1 MNNERMTRQ
10 VKSGA
15 GKSPVAVAAVLACAV
30 LLGGVLTGCDSS
42 NAASPANE
50 AAAKQAPKAA
60 PEARADRN
68 IVRLEPASVKM
79 LGIEPVAPASGTQMA
94 WAPAQVAFVE
104 DRTAAVTVPVAAR
117 AVTIQAHVG
126 DVVKAGDVLAT
137 LVSPDALRTRH
148 EVAAAKTA
156 RDVASVEAQRYQSM
170 VDKGVGTD
178 VDLRAA
184 QAKLRESSQELS
196 RASGTAALL
205 GSGDGDRIVL
215 RAPRSGVIA
224 ERKAQ
229 VGAVMDAGAALFTIG
244 DPGSMN
250 VVAQVF
256 ESDLQGIR
264 VGTPV
269 QVEAPQIT
277 TPMTGKVRYLGA
289 TLDKDSR
296 RASVVVDLDQQ
307 NAALRAGMQVRVG
320 VQMSSQHQMM
330 IPVTAVLIKDE
341 SRSVVFVQRTDSEF
355 EARTV
360 QLGRPTHGMVP
371 VIGGLQPGEKIVVRG
386 GLLLDGAA
394 NQLL

>member
-1 MNNERMTRQ
+1 MSNYLMRQ
-10 VKSGA
+10 RLA
-15 GKSPVAVAAVLACAV
+15 GRTPAVGLTLAT
-30 LLGGVLTGCDSS
+30 LLLAGVLSGCDSS
-42 NAASPANE
+42 IAASPAATE
-50 AAAKQAPKAA
+50 VPHAKKSADP
-60 PEARADRN
+60 ADRSV
-68 IVRLEPASVKM
+68 VRLEPASVKM
-79 LGIEPVAPASGTQMA
+79 LTIEPVGPASGTQLA

-104 DRTAAVTVPVAAR
+104 DRTAAVSVPVAAR
-117 AVTIQAHVG
+117 VVSAQVHVG

-148 EVAAAKTA
+148 ELAAAKTS
-156 RDVASVEAQRYQSM
+156 RDVAAVEAQRYQTM

-196 RASGTAALL
+196 RAAGTVTLL

-215 RAPRSGVIA
+215 RAPRAGVIA

-229 VGAVMDAGAALFTIG
+229 VGASVEPGTALFTVG
-244 DPGSMN
+244 DPGAMN
-250 VVAQVF
+250 VIAQVF

-264 VGTPV
+264 VGSPV
-269 QVEAPQIT
+269 QVQAQQIAQ
-277 TPMTGKVRYLGA
+277 PLSGKVRYLGA

-307 NAALRAGMQVRVG
+307 NPLLRAGMQVKVG
-320 VQMSSQHQMM
+320 VQTSNLHDMM

-341 SRSVVFVQRTDSEF
+341 SRSIVFVQRSDTEF

-360 QLGRPTHGMVP
+360 QLGRPVRGMVP

>member
-1 MNNERMTRQ
+1 MDNKRLAGQQGKR
-10 VKSGA
+10 VKQA
-15 GKSPVAVAAVLACAV
+15 PAVLWVAAASV
-30 LLGGVLTGCDSS
+30 LLSAALSGCDSS
-42 NAASPANE
+42 SAATDAPQQAPAKKADAAS
-50 AAAKQAPKAA
+50 
-60 PEARADRN
+60 ADRS

-79 LGIEPVAPASGTQMA
+79 LGIEPVAPASGTQLA

-104 DRTAAVTVPVAAR
+104 DRTAAVSVPVTAR
-117 AVTIQAHVG
+117 VVSVSAHVG

-148 EVAAAKTA
+148 ELAAAKTA
-156 RDVASVEAQRYQSM
+156 RDVAAVEAQRNQTM

-184 QAKLRESSQELS
+184 QAKLREASQELS
-196 RASGTAALL
+196 RASGTVTLL
-205 GSGDGDRIVL
+205 GSGDGDKLVL
-215 RAPRSGVIA
+215 RAPRAGVIA

-229 VGAVMDAGAALFTIG
+229 VGAAMDAGAALFTIG
-244 DPGSMN
+244 DPGAMN

-256 ESDLQGIR
+256 ESDLQGIA
-264 VGTPV
+264 VGSPV
-269 QVEAPQIT
+269 KVEAPQISK
-277 TPMTGKVRYLGA
+277 PMTGKVRYLGA

-307 NAALRAGMQVRVG
+307 NPLLRAGMQVKVG
-320 VQMSSQHQMM
+320 VQTSSAHEMM

-341 SRSVVFVQRTDSEF
+341 SRSVVFVQRADNEF

-360 QLGRPTHGMVP
+360 QLGRPTRGMVP
-371 VIGGLQPGEKIVVRG
+371 VIGGLKPGEKIVVKG

>member
-1 MNNERMTRQ
+1 MDNQVVRQ
-10 VKSGA
+10 NKWSGRA
-15 GKSPVAVAAVLACAV
+15 PAMAWGLTASLVLGAALA
-30 LLGGVLTGCDSS
+30 GCDSS
-42 NAASPANE
+42 SAASPAATE
-50 AAAKQAPKAA
+50 VPQAKKADKGA
-60 PEARADRN
+60 SEADRN
-68 IVRLEPASVKM
+68 VVRLEAASVKM
-79 LGIEPVAPASGTQMA
+79 LGIEPVAPASGTQLA
-94 WAPAQVAFVE
+94 WAPAQVAFIE
-104 DRTAAVTVPVAAR
+104 DRTAAVSVPVAAR
-117 AVTIQAHVG
+117 VVSVQAHVG

-137 LVSPDALRTRH
+137 LVSPDVLRTRH
-148 EVAAAKTA
+148 ELAAARTSREVAA
-156 RDVASVEAQRYQSM
+156 VEAQRYQTM

-196 RASGTAALL
+196 RASGTVALL
-205 GSGDGDRIVL
+205 GSGDGDKLVL
-215 RAPRSGVIA
+215 RAPCAGVIA

-229 VGAVMDAGAALFTIG
+229 VGAAMDAGSALFTIG
-244 DPGSMN
+244 DPGAMN

-256 ESDLQGIR
+256 ESDLQGIA
-264 VGTPV
+264 VGSPV

-277 TPMTGKVRYLGA
+277 KPMTGKVRYLGA

-307 NAALRAGMQVRVG
+307 NPALRAGMQVKVG
-320 VQMSSQHQMM
+320 VQTSSAHDMM

-341 SRSVVFVQRTDSEF
+341 SRSVVYVQRSDNEF

-360 QLGRPTHGMVP
+360 QLGRPTRGMVP
-371 VIGGLQPGEKIVVRG
+371 VISGLKPGEKIVVKG

>member
-1 MNNERMTRQ
+1 MDNQVVRQ
-10 VKSGA
+10 NKWSGRA
-15 GKSPVAVAAVLACAV
+15 PAMAWGLTASLVLGAALA
-30 LLGGVLTGCDSS
+30 GCDSS
-42 NAASPANE
+42 SAASPAASEVPQAKKVDKGASE
-50 AAAKQAPKAA
+50 AN
-60 PEARADRN
+60 RN
-68 IVRLEPASVKM
+68 VVRLEAASVKM
-79 LGIEPVAPASGTQMA
+79 LGIEPVAPASGTQLA
-94 WAPAQVAFVE
+94 WAPAQVAFIE
-104 DRTAAVTVPVAAR
+104 DRTAAVSVPVAAR
-117 AVTIQAHVG
+117 VVSVQAHVG

-148 EVAAAKTA
+148 ELAAARTSREVAA
-156 RDVASVEAQRYQSM
+156 VEAQRYQTM

-196 RASGTAALL
+196 RASGTVALL
-205 GSGDGDRIVL
+205 GSGDGDKLVL
-215 RAPRSGVIA
+215 RAPRAWVIA

-229 VGAVMDAGAALFTIG
+229 VGAAMDAGSALFTIG
-244 DPGSMN
+244 DPGAMN

-256 ESDLQGIR
+256 ESDLQGIA
-264 VGTPV
+264 VGSPV

-277 TPMTGKVRYLGA
+277 KPMTGKVRYLGA

-307 NAALRAGMQVRVG
+307 NPALRAGMQVKVG
-320 VQMSSQHQMM
+320 VQTSSAHDMM

-341 SRSVVFVQRTDSEF
+341 SRSVVYVQRSDNEF

-360 QLGRPTHGMVP
+360 QLGRPTRGMVP
-371 VIGGLQPGEKIVVRG
+371 VISGLKPGEKIVVKG